1 MKMIVDV
8 SRGEVILSEFNI
20 AFSFRLIEKDDIAF
34 RFKSRETANPAYILI
49 QWVQSDYDVEVFTNS
64 LVHIHH
70 ELVFSWLFSSPTV
83 LYIIWIC

>member
-49 QWVQSDYDVEVFTNS
+49 Q
-64 LVHIHH
+64 
-70 ELVFSWLFSSPTV
+70 
-83 LYIIWIC
+83 